1 MRWCKDSDGSVDVVY
16 QRRLEN
22 HLKPTKKKAI
32 PWVKRDP
39 KTLWLTVMRKL
50 CCYPSFSHFC
60 CMYKVRFLLNGKCVY
75 VLVIHRWFSRSKL
88 IGCFSI
94 QYSKSTT
101 PAVRFFDFCKQWSN
115 WANILIIE
123 NHLAS
128 PKVKV
133 NIDEGY
139 LENLLPTK
147 YQFFCKLGGKG
158 GLWIGRPRKAFFSLT
173 QAYCWKIKKSA
184 STVMPWCDIGH
195 TKSIKQCIFNFSCR
209 ILLILKLFQEADI
222 GNYRHEL

>member
-39 KTLWLTVMRKL
+39 KTLWLTVMLKL

-75 VLVIHRWFSRSKL
+75 VWSYIDGSVDQNWLVAFLFNIQNLQSQRFD
-88 IGCFSI
+88 FSI
-94 QYSKSTT
+94 FATTSTKQNET
-101 PAVRFFDFCKQWSN
+101 FFKQWSN

-123 NHLAS
+123 NHQAS

-158 GLWIGRPRKAFFSLT
+158 GLWIGRPRKAFFLSRRL
-173 QAYCWKIKKSA
+173 IVEKSRK
-184 STVMPWCDIGH
+184 VHLLWCPDV
-195 TKSIKQCIFNFSCR
+195 T
-209 ILLILKLFQEADI
+209 
-222 GNYRHEL
+222 

>member
-39 KTLWLTVMRKL
+39 KTLWWTVMRKL

-75 VLVIHRWFSRSKL
+75 VWSYIDGSVDQNWLVAFLFNIQNLLRQRL
-88 IGCFSI
+88 DFSI
-94 QYSKSTT
+94 FATTSTKQNET
-101 PAVRFFDFCKQWSN
+101 FFKQWSN

-123 NHLAS
+123 NHQAS

-147 YQFFCKLGGKG
+147 YHFFCKLGGKG
-158 GLWIGRPRKAFFSLT
+158 GLWIGRPRKAFFLSRRL
-173 QAYCWKIKKSA
+173 IVEKSRK
-184 STVMPWCDIGH
+184 VHLLWCPDV
-195 TKSIKQCIFNFSCR
+195 T
-209 ILLILKLFQEADI
+209 
-222 GNYRHEL
+222 

>member
-39 KTLWLTVMRKL
+39 KTLWWTVMLKL

-75 VLVIHRWFSRSKL
+75 VWSYIDGSVDQNWLVAFLFNIQNLLRQRL
-88 IGCFSI
+88 DFSI
-94 QYSKSTT
+94 FATTSTKQNAT
-101 PAVRFFDFCKQWSN
+101 FFKQWSN

-123 NHLAS
+123 NHQAS

-133 NIDEGY
+133 NINEGY

-158 GLWIGRPRKAFFSLT
+158 GLWIGRPRKAFFISRRL
-173 QAYCWKIKKSA
+173 IVEKSRK
-184 STVMPWCDIGH
+184 VHLLWCPDV
-195 TKSIKQCIFNFSCR
+195 T
-209 ILLILKLFQEADI
+209 
-222 GNYRHEL
+222 

>member
-39 KTLWLTVMRKL
+39 KTLWLTVMLKL

-75 VLVIHRWFSRSKL
+75 VWSYIDGSVDQNWLVAFLFNIQNLLRQQRL
-88 IGCFSI
+88 DFSI
-94 QYSKSTT
+94 FATTSTKQNET
-101 PAVRFFDFCKQWSN
+101 FFKQWSN

-123 NHLAS
+123 NHQAS

-158 GLWIGRPRKAFFSLT
+158 GLWIGRPRKAFFLSRRL
-173 QAYCWKIKKSA
+173 IVEKSRK
-184 STVMPWCDIGH
+184 VH
-195 TKSIKQCIFNFSCR
+195 
-209 ILLILKLFQEADI
+209 LLWWPDVT
-222 GNYRHEL
+222 

>member
-1 MRWCKDSDGSVDVVY
+1 
-16 QRRLEN
+16 
-22 HLKPTKKKAI
+22 
-32 PWVKRDP
+32 
-39 KTLWLTVMRKL
+39 MRKL

-75 VLVIHRWFSRSKL
+75 VWSYIDGSVDQNWLVAFLFNIQNLLRQQRL
-88 IGCFSI
+88 DFSI
-94 QYSKSTT
+94 FATTSTKQNET
-101 PAVRFFDFCKQWSN
+101 FFKQWSN

-123 NHLAS
+123 NHQAS

-195 TKSIKQCIFNFSCR
+195 TKSIKQCIFNFSSR
-209 ILLILKLFQEADI
+209 ILLKLKLFQGADI

>member
-1 MRWCKDSDGSVDVVY
+1 M
-16 QRRLEN
+16 L
-22 HLKPTKKKAI
+22 
-32 PWVKRDP
+32 
-39 KTLWLTVMRKL
+39 KL

-75 VLVIHRWFSRSKL
+75 VWSYIDGSVDQNWLVAFLFNIQNLLRQRL
-88 IGCFSI
+88 DFSI
-94 QYSKSTT
+94 FATTSTKQNET
-101 PAVRFFDFCKQWSN
+101 FFKQWSN

-123 NHLAS
+123 NHQAS

-147 YQFFCKLGGKG
+147 YQFFCKLGEKEVC
-158 GLWIGRPRKAFFSLT
+158 GLEGQEKPFFSHAGLLLKN
-173 QAYCWKIKKSA
+173 QKSA

-195 TKSIKQCIFNFSCR
+195 TKSIKQCIFNFSSR
-209 ILLILKLFQEADI
+209 ILLKLKLFQGADI